1 MQCEVAFWGD
11 DQQDVTILVLG
22 DHRATGGD
30 VVFMFGRETQLAAR
44 LDQEFRNIQP
54 NGGVLTRDDIVGGIR
69 GAHGANPDFAIS
81 VHDVALRGAYDG
93 GTLFLATYLER
104 QTGARNTTPPDN
116 DRVSSVLLRRGKEG
130 RFTWLHL
137 HETGLG

>member
-1 MQCEVAFWGD
+1 MAEAEIEIAIRREVEALHDFIAGWIRGEIAND
-11 DQQDVTILVLG
+11 KRTFQDG
-22 DHRATGGD
+22 
-30 VVFMFGRETQLAAR
+30 FAAR

-69 GAHGANPDFAIS
+69 GAHGASPDFAIS

-93 GTLFLATYLER
+93 GTVFLATYLER
-104 QTGARNTTPPDN
+104 QTGAKNTTPPDN
-116 DRVSSVLLRRGKEG
+116 DRVSSVLMRRDGDG

-137 HETGLG
+137 HETARN